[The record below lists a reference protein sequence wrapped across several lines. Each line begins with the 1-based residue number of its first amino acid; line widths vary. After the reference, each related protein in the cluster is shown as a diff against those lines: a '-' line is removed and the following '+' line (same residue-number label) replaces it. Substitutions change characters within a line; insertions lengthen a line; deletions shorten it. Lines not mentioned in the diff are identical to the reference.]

1 MTPDLRGRVAVVTGA
16 SRGAGKG
23 IALALGD
30 SGTTVYVTGRTD
42 RAGQA
47 DLPGTVHETAAEIDA
62 RGGTGV
68 AVVCDHASDEEVA
81 RLFARVRDEQ
91 GGLDLLVNNA
101 FAIPDRLT
109 SKRPFWEKPLAHQ
122 QMFDVGLRSSFVA
135 SWHAAPLLVAR
146 GGGLVV
152 NTSSFGGTCYMHGPV
167 YGAVKAGVDK
177 MAHDMAVDLRP
188 FDVAVVSMWM
198 GLLRTERTAPLFAA
212 ADAAQA
218 AAGNGADYRAFM
230 PSAESAEFPGR
241 VVAALATHPD
251 RMSWSGQV
259 VVSAELGEALGVTD
273 VDGSQPASHRD
284 TLGDPPRFSDAV
296 VH

>member
-1 MTPDLRGRVAVVTGA
+1 MTPDLHDRVAVVTGA

-23 IALALGD
+23 IALALGEC
-30 SGTTVYVTGRTD
+30 GATVYVTGRTE
-42 RAGQA
+42 REGQA
-47 DLPGTVHETAAEIDA
+47 ELPGTVHRTAAEIDT

-68 AVVCDHASDEEVA
+68 AVVCDHADDGDVE
-81 RLFARVRDEQ
+81 RLFARVRDEH
-91 GGLDLLVNNA
+91 GHLDILVNNA

-109 SKRPFWEKPLAHQ
+109 SKRPFWEKPLSHQ
-122 QMFDVGLRSSFVA
+122 TMLDVGLRSSYVA
-135 SWHAAPLLVAR
+135 SWHAAPLLIVR

-198 GLLRTERTAPLFAA
+198 GLMRTERTAPLFAA
-212 ADAAQA
+212 ADAAA
-218 AAGNGADYRAFM
+218 ASGQEYREFV

-241 VVAALATHPD
+241 VIAALATHPD
-251 RMSWSGQV
+251 RMTRSGQV
-259 VVSAELGEALGVTD
+259 VISAELGEVLRVAD
-273 VDGSQPASHRD
+273 VDGSQPRSHRAM
-284 TLGDPPRFSDAV
+284 LGDPPRFSAAV